1 MGELRTIGRIGSVT
15 GGILETHD
23 GAHLYV
29 EQAGAGQAI
38 LLVHGWTMSGRF
50 WSRQIEPLARQ
61 FNVVT
66 VDLRG
71 HGNSSKVLHG
81 HTLVQYAQD
90 LRLVVD
96 ALRLQDVTL
105 VGWSLAGPVLLEYW
119 NRYGGEGVS
128 ALCLVEMTP
137 FPFAP
142 EKWNTHRL
150 AHYHF
155 RGMNETVRNL
165 QTDRIAFGRQFIDSM
180 FLSGKAPE
188 NDMHWM
194 LPEHLSTPTPIA
206 MAIYSDYLMRDYS
219 KSLPRISVPV
229 LVVNGNST
237 YLCFGP
243 DAGRHVADTLPNGR
257 LEIFKGS
264 GHMPFYEEPQRFNGV
279 LLEWLG
285 QSDGRR

>member
-1 MGELRTIGRIGSVT
+1 MGELRTIGHKGSVT

-23 GAHLYV
+23 GAHLYI
-29 EQAGAGQAI
+29 EKAGAGHAI

-90 LRLVVD
+90 LRVVVD
-96 ALRLQDVTL
+96 SLRLQDVTL

-119 NRYGGEGVS
+119 HRYGGEGVS

-150 AHYHF
+150 ANYHF
-155 RGMNETVRNL
+155 KGMNETVRNL

-188 NDMHWM
+188 KEMQWM
-194 LPEHLSTPTPIA
+194 LPEHLATPTPIA

-219 KSLPRISVPV
+219 QSLHRISVPV

-237 YLCFGP
+237 HICFGP
-243 DAGRHVADTLPNGR
+243 DAGRHVADALPNGR
-257 LEIFKGS
+257 LEIFNGS
-264 GHMPFYEEPQRFNGV
+264 GHMPFYEEPERFNAV
-279 LLEWLG
+279 LLEWLK
-285 QSDGRR
+285 QSGGRR